1 MSAINIAKLMKN
13 LLIFASML
21 AATSAAAAKM
31 NRIEGTAT
39 AEGAQTPIVQNIDIK
54 DHTVTVKFDLTKKE
68 GKTPV
73 SARLGLLC
81 KSAETPATSPSLTFS
96 YKGKEFAGYT
106 LTGKGKTQET
116 RLNVAPIILEAIKRG
131 EKTAE
136 FKIYS
141 KAPPN
146 SVPQVEILKAT
157 LFIAA
162 DNDVYSF
169 DDIMTPIFDGTKM
182 FGESVFPLKNAD
194 GSNASA
200 KLFFKPKKIEAAY
213 TYKNWRK
220 EYLLENVDYKI
231 DGDNVEFTD
240 KGKFKSF
247 DYSKIYA
254 DTKEAAAKNGKF
266 FFFENLGKFA
276 FFTEGGWFQQNA
288 VFFDYEHAAQTEFSL
303 PKRDG
308 KTLEKTAGKLKRGE
322 PLKIVLFGDS
332 IAAGANAQSMTD
344 TPPFAPTWGEIIT
357 MRLRQIYKG
366 EIEYRNRA
374 LGGTTIGWGNLN
386 IENLVLPDNPDLVII
401 AFGMNDSCVP
411 ELRAKL
417 LKSMTDK
424 VLKKNPDAE
433 FIIVSSMCAN
443 PLWLKKFKIHDE
455 YAKIDKTL
463 KLDNVAI
470 ADVRSAHKA
479 LLSKKKYID
488 MTGNNVNHPNQF
500 LIRVYAQ
507 TILNLLAP

>member
-1 MSAINIAKLMKN
+1 
-13 LLIFASML
+13 ML

-54 DHTVTVKFDLTKKE
+54 DHSVTVKFDLTKIE

-81 KSAETPATSPSLTFS
+81 KSAETPATSPSLTFA

-213 TYKNWRK
+213 TYKK
-220 EYLLENVDYKI
+220 L
-231 DGDNVEFTD
+231 
-240 KGKFKSF
+240 
-247 DYSKIYA
+247 
-254 DTKEAAAKNGKF
+254 
-266 FFFENLGKFA
+266 
-276 FFTEGGWFQQNA
+276 
-288 VFFDYEHAAQTEFSL
+288 AQ
-303 PKRDG
+303 R
-308 KTLEKTAGKLKRGE
+308 
-322 PLKIVLFGDS
+322 I
-332 IAAGANAQSMTD
+332 
-344 TPPFAPTWGEIIT
+344 
-357 MRLRQIYKG
+357 
-366 EIEYRNRA
+366 
-374 LGGTTIGWGNLN
+374 
-386 IENLVLPDNPDLVII
+386 
-401 AFGMNDSCVP
+401 
-411 ELRAKL
+411 
-417 LKSMTDK
+417 
-424 VLKKNPDAE
+424 
-433 FIIVSSMCAN
+433 SS
-443 PLWLKKFKIHDE
+443 
-455 YAKIDKTL
+455 
-463 KLDNVAI
+463 
-470 ADVRSAHKA
+470 
-479 LLSKKKYID
+479 
-488 MTGNNVNHPNQF
+488 
-500 LIRVYAQ
+500 
-507 TILNLLAP
+507 